1 MQELATSQDKSLV
14 RKVAYQILS
23 HFDKSYRWF
32 TRITRGAQERFE
44 KGNWKETQLASKER
58 ITIYEQSLSD
68 AVAEI
73 YQLTQVHQKD
83 DAFWQE
89 LKKVFALQLEGHPQ
103 FELAETFYN
112 SVFCRL
118 FHRRYLVF
126 LLIYTL
132 TGLLL
137 DFAQISLVLCSLYYF
152 CCLIFG

>member
-73 YQLTQVHQKD
+73 YQLTQG
-83 DAFWQE
+83 FGEEQE
-89 LKKVFALQLEGHPQ
+89 LYPLLRLHCKY
-103 FELAETFYN
+103 AEMT
-112 SVFCRL
+112 S
-118 FHRRYLVF
+118 
-126 LLIYTL
+126 LL
-132 TGLLL
+132 G
-137 DFAQISLVLCSLYYF
+137 
-152 CCLIFG
+152 